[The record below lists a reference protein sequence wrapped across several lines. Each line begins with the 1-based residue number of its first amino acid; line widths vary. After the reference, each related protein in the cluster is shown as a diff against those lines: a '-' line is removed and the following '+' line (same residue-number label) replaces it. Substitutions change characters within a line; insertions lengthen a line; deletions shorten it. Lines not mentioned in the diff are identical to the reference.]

1 LRKKLAF
8 FIAYTVLSG
17 AISPTSRLRL
27 TKRKAGGCR
36 GPTNPNNKS
45 SFYGSGVRKYLFSQ
59 INNLKLRWKMVVL
72 VLPLVII
79 PIFIVGGVIGYIS
92 TKQAYLGITQTS
104 KDDLEHM
111 AGFTVDLLNSHY
123 QQFQVY
129 KQDKEKSFNQELATL
144 TELSY
149 NVVQSQHRQYKSGK
163 IDLATAMQEAHNAL
177 SKVNVGKTGYIYAMT
192 SKGELKV
199 HVAQEGA
206 NVFDTRDEK
215 GRYFIREMCE
225 KAVRSKPGEVLYIVY
240 PWKNA
245 ALGDQA
251 LRKKV
256 VAYRYFKDWDW
267 IIAAGGYLEETYED
281 VDFERRS
288 FAALKEKIKSKQ
300 VGKTG
305 YVFCL
310 DGSGNFM
317 IHPTGEGKNF
327 LDAVDFN
334 GEHFIR
340 EMCQRKSG
348 WIRYPWKNAGEAA
361 PRMKIVRYE
370 YFKPWNW
377 IVAVGSYEDEFYQE
391 ANAIKGRIM
400 ESMIV
405 LTIFVSVIA
414 VLLVFVAARVMTNP
428 INHMMKVIRKV
439 KQGRFD
445 ERIKVE
451 TNDELG
457 ELATAFNRMTMI
469 IKHNKELEAN
479 LAQQG
484 KMASLG
490 VLSSGVAH
498 EINNPL
504 GVILGYAAYIEGKL
518 SPDDPNYKYI
528 HEIKRES
535 KRCKKIVQD
544 LLSYARTPQP
554 VLELTD
560 INALLGQ
567 IVDFAANHT
576 DMHHVTVQKSFEE
589 SLPKVLVDGDQLRQV
604 AINLILNAGAAMQ
617 KGGQLVVSTESGDDG
632 CVSLKFSD
640 NGAGILDEHL
650 EKIFEPFFTTK
661 VKGTGL
667 GLAITK
673 QIVEQ
678 HHGKISIRSEIDRGT
693 TVEVKLPLNRDEY
706 L

>member
-1 LRKKLAF
+1 VQ
-8 FIAYTVLSG
+8 T
-17 AISPTSRLRL
+17 
-27 TKRKAGGCR
+27 
-36 GPTNPNNKS
+36 
-45 SFYGSGVRKYLFSQ
+45 LFNYV
-59 INNLKLRWKMVVL
+59 NNLKLRWKMMVL
-72 VLPLVII
+72 VLPLVTI

-129 KQDKEKSFNQELATL
+129 KEDKEKSFNKELATL
-144 TELSY
+144 TDLAY
-149 NVVQSQHRQYKSGK
+149 NVVRSQQREYKSGRT
-163 IDLATAMQEAHNAL
+163 DLATAMREAHNAL
-177 SKVNVGKTGYIYAMT
+177 SRVNVGDTGYIYAMT

-199 HVAQEGA
+199 HVAQEGT
-206 NVFDTRDEK
+206 NVFNSQDEK

-225 KAVRSKPGEVLYIVY
+225 KAVHSKPGEVLYIVY

-245 ALGDQA
+245 ALGDKV

-256 VAYRYFKDWDW
+256 VAYRYFKEWDW
-267 IIAAGGYLEETYED
+267 IIAAGGYLEETYDD
-281 VDFERRS
+281 VAFERRS

-310 DGSGNFM
+310 DTGGNFM

-327 LDAVDFN
+327 LDATDSN
-334 GEHFIR
+334 GEHFIK
-340 EMCQRKSG
+340 EMCQTKSG
-348 WIRYPWKNAGEAA
+348 WIRYPWKNAGDPA

-400 ESMIV
+400 ESMVV
-405 LTIFVSVIA
+405 LTIFVAVIA

-428 INHMMKVIRKV
+428 INHMMSVIRKV
-439 KQGRFD
+439 KQGRLD
-445 ERIKVE
+445 ERIEVT

-457 ELATAFNRMTMI
+457 ELAVAFNRMTTI
-469 IKHNKELEAN
+469 IKHNKELEAT

-504 GVILGYAAYIEGKL
+504 GVILGYAGYIEGKL
-518 SPDDPNYKYI
+518 SPDDPNYRYI

-554 VLELTD
+554 VLEETN
-560 INALLGQ
+560 INELLEQ

-576 DMHHVTVQKSFEE
+576 DMHHVTVQKQFDPA
-589 SLPKVLVDGDQLRQV
+589 LPAIMVDGDQLRQV

-617 KGGQLVVSTESGDDG
+617 KGGRLVVSSGFGAEG

-640 NGAGILDEHL
+640 NGGGIPPEHM
-650 EKIFEPFFTTK
+650 EKIFEPFFTTR

-673 QIVEQ
+673 QIIEQ
-678 HHGKISIRSEIDRGT
+678 HHGKIGIESEIGLGT
-693 TVEVKLPLNRDEY
+693 TVEVRLPVDRDEY
-706 L
+706 I

>member
-1 LRKKLAF
+1 
-8 FIAYTVLSG
+8 VQS
-17 AISPTSRLRL
+17 
-27 TKRKAGGCR
+27 
-36 GPTNPNNKS
+36 
-45 SFYGSGVRKYLFSQ
+45 LFNYV
-59 INNLKLRWKMVVL
+59 NNLKLRWKMMVL
-72 VLPLVII
+72 VLPLVTI

-104 KDDLEHM
+104 KDDLAHM
-111 AGFTVDLLNSHY
+111 AGFTLDLINSHY

-129 KQDKEKSFNQELATL
+129 KQDKEKSFNKELATVTDL
-144 TELSY
+144 AY
-149 NVVQSQHRQYKSGK
+149 NVLESQQRQVKHGST
-163 IDLATAMQEAHNAL
+163 DLASAQREAHNAL
-177 SKVNVGKTGYIYAMT
+177 SKVNVGETGYIYAMN
-192 SKGELKV
+192 SKGDLKV
-199 HVAQEGA
+199 HIAQEGK
-206 NVFDTRDEK
+206 NVFDSRDES
-215 GRYFIREMCE
+215 GHYFIREMCE

-245 ALGDQA
+245 ALGDKA

-281 VDFERRS
+281 VKFERRS
-288 FAALKEKIKSKQ
+288 FAALKEKIKSKK

-305 YVFCL
+305 YIFCL
-310 DGSGNFM
+310 DTAGNFM

-327 LDAVDFN
+327 LNATDSDGN
-334 GEHFIR
+334 HFIK
-340 EMCQRKSG
+340 EMCQNKTG
-348 WIRYPWKNAGEAA
+348 WIRYPWKNAGDAA

-370 YFKPWNW
+370 YFEPWNW
-377 IVAVGSYEDEFYQE
+377 IVAVGSYEQEFYQE

-405 LTIFVSVIA
+405 LTILVSVIA
-414 VLLVFVAARVMTNP
+414 VFMVFLAARVLTDP
-428 INHMMKVIRKV
+428 ISHMMTVIRKV
-439 KQGRFD
+439 KQGRLD
-445 ERIKVE
+445 ERIEVQ
-451 TNDELG
+451 TGDEFG
-457 ELATAFNRMTMI
+457 ELAGAFNRMTAI

-490 VLSSGVAH
+490 ILSSGVAH

-504 GVILGYAAYIEGKL
+504 GVILGYAGYIEGKL
-518 SPDDPNYKYI
+518 TPDDPHYKFI

-554 VLELTD
+554 VLEETD
-560 INALLGQ
+560 INALLEQ

-576 DMHHVTVQKSFEE
+576 DMHHVTVHKEFDPG
-589 SLPKVLVDGDQLRQV
+589 LPVIMVDGDQLRQV

-617 KGGQLVVSTESGDDG
+617 HGGKLVVSSAFGPEQT
-632 CVSLKFSD
+632 VSLKFCD
-640 NGAGILDEHL
+640 DGGGIATEHL

-673 QIVEQ
+673 QIIEQ
-678 HHGKISIRSEIDRGT
+678 HHGKISIVSEVGQGT
-693 TVEVKLPLNRDEY
+693 TVEVRLPINRDEY
-706 L
+706 

>member
-1 LRKKLAF
+1 MH
-8 FIAYTVLSG
+8 S
-17 AISPTSRLRL
+17 
-27 TKRKAGGCR
+27 
-36 GPTNPNNKS
+36 
-45 SFYGSGVRKYLFSQ
+45 YLFSY
-59 INNLKLRWKMVVL
+59 INNLKLRWKMVAL

-111 AGFTVDLLNSHY
+111 TGFTMDLLNSHY

-129 KQDKEKSFNQELATL
+129 KEDKEKTFNKELATL
-144 TELSY
+144 TDLAF
-149 NVVQSQHRQYKSGK
+149 NVVRSQQRQVQSGR
-163 IDLATAMQEAHNAL
+163 IDRATAMREAHNAL
-177 SKVNVGKTGYIYAMT
+177 SRVNVGDTGYIYAMT

-199 HVAQEGA
+199 HLAQEGT
-206 NVFDTRDEK
+206 NVINSQDEK

-225 KAVRSKPGEVLYIVY
+225 KAVRSRPGEVLYIVY

-245 ALGDQA
+245 ALGDKVQ
-251 LRKKV
+251 RKKV
-256 VAYRYFKDWDW
+256 VAYRYFKEWDW

-288 FAALKEKIKSKQ
+288 FAALKEKIKSKL

-310 DGSGNFM
+310 DSAGNFI

-327 LDAVDFN
+327 LNATDFN
-334 GEHFIR
+334 GSHFIR
-340 EMCQRKSG
+340 EMCQLKSG
-348 WIRYPWKNAGEAA
+348 WIRYPWKNAGDPV

-400 ESMIV
+400 ESMVV
-405 LTIFVSVIA
+405 LTILVAVIA
-414 VLLVFVAARVMTNP
+414 VILVFLAARVMTDP
-428 INHMMKVIRKV
+428 INQMMTVIRKV
-439 KQGRFD
+439 KQGRLD
-445 ERIKVE
+445 ERIEVV

-457 ELATAFNRMTMI
+457 ELATAFNRMTTI
-469 IKHNKELEAN
+469 IKHNKELEAS

-504 GVILGYAAYIEGKL
+504 GVILGYAGYLEGKL
-518 SPDDPNYKYI
+518 APDDPNYKYI

-554 VLELTD
+554 ALEETD
-560 INALLGQ
+560 LNQLLDQ

-576 DMHHVTVQKSFEE
+576 DMHHVTVLKEFDPT
-589 SLPKVLVDGDQLRQV
+589 LPAIMVDGDQLRQV

-617 KGGQLVVSTESGDDG
+617 KGGRLVVSTGFGVEG

-640 NGAGILDEHL
+640 NGGGIPQEHM
-650 EKIFEPFFTTK
+650 EKIFEPFFTTR

-667 GLAITK
+667 GLAITR

-678 HHGKISIRSEIDRGT
+678 HHGKISIESETGQGT
-693 TVEVKLPLNRDEY
+693 TVEVRLPVNRDEY
-706 L
+706 C

>member
-1 LRKKLAF
+1 MR
-8 FIAYTVLSG
+8 T
-17 AISPTSRLRL
+17 
-27 TKRKAGGCR
+27 
-36 GPTNPNNKS
+36 
-45 SFYGSGVRKYLFSQ
+45 LFQ
-59 INNLKLRWKMVVL
+59 YVNNLKLRWKMMVL
-72 VLPLVII
+72 VLPMVIT

-104 KDDLEHM
+104 KADLEHM
-111 AGFTVDLLNSHY
+111 TGFTLDLLNSHY

-129 KQDKEKSFNQELATL
+129 QQDKEKSFHNELATL
-144 TELSY
+144 TDLAF
-149 NVVQSQHRQYKSGK
+149 NVLASQERERKSGR
-163 IDLATAMQEAHNAL
+163 IDLVTAQREAHNAL

-199 HVAQEGA
+199 HVAQEGK
-206 NVFDTRDEK
+206 NVINSQDEK

-245 ALGDQA
+245 ALGDKV

-256 VAYRYFKDWDW
+256 VAYRYFKEWDW
-267 IIAAGGYLEETYED
+267 IIAAGGYLSESYED
-281 VDFERRS
+281 LDFERRS

-305 YVFCL
+305 YIYCM
-310 DGSGNFM
+310 DASGNFM
-317 IHPTGEGKNF
+317 IHPGGEGKNF
-327 LDAVDFN
+327 LDATGFD
-334 GEHFIR
+334 GSHFIR
-340 EMCQRKSG
+340 EMCRKKSG
-348 WIRYPWKNAGEAA
+348 WIRYPWKNAGDSA

-370 YFKPWNW
+370 YFQPWNW
-377 IVAVGSYEDEFYQE
+377 IIAVGSYEDEFYQE
-391 ANAIKGRIM
+391 ANAIKGHIM
-400 ESMIV
+400 ESMVV
-405 LTIFVSVIA
+405 LT
-414 VLLVFVAARVMTNP
+414 LFVAAIAMILVFIAANLITEP
-428 INHMMKVIRKV
+428 INHIMEVIRKV
-439 KQGRFD
+439 KQGRLD
-445 ERIKVE
+445 ERIEVT

-457 ELATAFNRMTMI
+457 ELGTAFNRMTAI

-504 GVILGYAAYIEGKL
+504 GVILGYAGYLEGKL
-518 SPDDPNYKYI
+518 SPDDPNFKYI

-554 VLELTD
+554 VLEETN
-560 INALLGQ
+560 INELLEQ

-576 DMHHVTVQKSFEE
+576 DMHHVSVHKEFDPT
-589 SLPKVLVDGDQLRQV
+589 LPLIMVDGDQLRQV

-617 KGGQLVVSTESGDDG
+617 KGGELVVSSGFGADG

-640 NGAGILDEHL
+640 NGGGIPPEHM
-650 EKIFEPFFTTK
+650 EKIFEPFFTTR

-673 QIVEQ
+673 QIIEQ
-678 HHGKISIRSEIDRGT
+678 HHGKIGIQSEIGQGT
-693 TVEVKLPLNRDEY
+693 TVEVRLPVDRDEY
-706 L
+706 I